1 MKLNRGDI
9 VIANLES
16 VSKGSIQKY
25 TRPYI
30 IISNNKA
37 NQYSPGCHSS
47 SHVHKNMEKEIS
59 ANPLSNTGCKVKVT
73 DTDFEVFD
81 SMALCEQIVSIDVN
95 VHIERVVAS
104 ISDTEL
110 LDKITECVKSRLGHM
125 KSTIK
130 YYRGICSGLHS
141 HLYSMGGI
149 FTERG
154 IDFMTAEEYRALL
167 DVDFNNVKIEDLT
180 DIRKIKIDKN
190 QPQSK
195 RQAQFLN
202 RWEIHICCVVEV

>member
-37 NQYSPGCHSS
+37 NQYSPVVTAVAMSTKTWMKLNRGDIVIANLESVS
-47 SHVHKNMEKEIS
+47 KGSIQKYTRPYIIIS
-59 ANPLSNTGCKVKVT
+59 NNKANQYSPVVTAVAMSTKTWKKKYLPTHCLIPAAKVKVT

-95 VHIERVVAS
+95 VQIERVVAS

-110 LDKITECVKSRLGHM
+110 LDKITECVKIQIGAYE
-125 KSTIK
+125 K
-130 YYRGICSGLHS
+130 Y
-141 HLYSMGGI
+141 
-149 FTERG
+149 
-154 IDFMTAEEYRALL
+154 
-167 DVDFNNVKIEDLT
+167 N
-180 DIRKIKIDKN
+180 
-190 QPQSK
+190 
-195 RQAQFLN
+195 
-202 RWEIHICCVVEV
+202 